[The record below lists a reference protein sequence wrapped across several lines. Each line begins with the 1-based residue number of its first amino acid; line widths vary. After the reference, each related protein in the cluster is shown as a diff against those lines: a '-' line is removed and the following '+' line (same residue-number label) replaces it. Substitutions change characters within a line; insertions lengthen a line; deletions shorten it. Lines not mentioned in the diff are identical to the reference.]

1 MVCKRAQK
9 RGNYSPLV
17 LAPVLCVAGLIFSLS
32 LRSLTQLVNIS
43 ILYILR
49 VYNYIVYTSPSD
61 YFGLNGFLA
70 TAKTLCTCDMFTQ

>member
-17 LAPVLCVAGLIFSLS
+17 LAPVLCVVGLIFSLS
-32 LRSLTQLVNIS
+32 LSALSLNWS
-43 ILYILR
+43 ILVYCIR

>member
-43 ILYILR
+43 IYSESIT
-49 VYNYIVYTSPSD
+49 I
-61 YFGLNGFLA
+61 
-70 TAKTLCTCDMFTQ
+70 